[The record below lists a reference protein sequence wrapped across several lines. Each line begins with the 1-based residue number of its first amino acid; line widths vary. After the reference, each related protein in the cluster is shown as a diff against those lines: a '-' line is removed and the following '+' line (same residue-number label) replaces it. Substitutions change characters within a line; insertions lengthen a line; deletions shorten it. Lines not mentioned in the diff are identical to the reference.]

1 MQTIFFIIFWEFL
14 MFYQIFLSQ
23 KVKRCANITYKRGR
37 YEFPHK
43 LSNDLTLRILQNS
56 IIRKV
61 SKLLSA
67 HSSYQNLNFVN
78 TSKKLLK
85 NRELPIVPYFTWKLE
100 LVSNVL
106 WMKFWPTLVNTDFN
120 ETFFI
125 NLVLV
130 LINVVE
136 VAMLIMTHILK
147 YVFQIK

>member
-1 MQTIFFIIFWEFL
+1 

-120 ETFFI
+120 ETLSYQFSFGV
-125 NLVLV
+125 NKCGGSCNANYDPYSQVCV
-130 LINVVE
+130 PDKVKNE
-136 VAMLIMTHILK
+136 CKSA
-147 YVFQIK
+147 